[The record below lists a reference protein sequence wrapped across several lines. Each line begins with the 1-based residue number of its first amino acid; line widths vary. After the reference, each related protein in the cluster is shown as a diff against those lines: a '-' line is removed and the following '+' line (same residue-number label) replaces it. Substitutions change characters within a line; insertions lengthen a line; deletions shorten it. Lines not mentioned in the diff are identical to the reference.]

1 MAAVRLAGVGRHVLN
16 NTGFTA
22 FNPGNAVIILLG
34 AGIDIHGLIDGGR
47 QVCLGRLSGQVGARN
62 LHLQAGLV
70 GRGGYDVKILCVHG
84 YCFTYVLLPY

>member
-1 MAAVRLAGVGRHVLN
+1 MLNDTWFAAFDLGD
-16 NTGFTA
+16 
-22 FNPGNAVIILLG
+22 AVIILPG
-34 AGIDIHGLIDGGR
+34 AGIDIHGLVDSGG
-47 QVCLGRLSGQVGARN
+47 QICLGRLLGQVGARN